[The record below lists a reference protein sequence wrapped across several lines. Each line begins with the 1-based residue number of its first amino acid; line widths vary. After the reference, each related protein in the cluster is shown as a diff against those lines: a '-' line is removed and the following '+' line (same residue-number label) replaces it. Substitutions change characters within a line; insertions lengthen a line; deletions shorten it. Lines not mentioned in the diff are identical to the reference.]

1 MSVLSD
7 FMLRE
12 NTILVIVATEYGNF
26 KAKPPELVRVDG
38 AVYTDFQLVEVRN
51 TYGCSQTQ
59 SCFLGRKA
67 KSPQEVAA
75 EDAVQSAKE
84 SLKAAEA
91 VLKQLKEK

>member
-1 MSVLSD
+1 MKIEADSSEMVKLFGEYTKLSMSESMILNGVAFIVEGYDSWTD
-7 FMLRE
+7 YGSHVP
-12 NTILVIVATEYGNF
+12 NTTYKIYLQPVI
-26 KAKPPELVRVDG
+26 KP
-38 AVYTDFQLVEVRN
+38 
-51 TYGCSQTQ
+51 
-59 SCFLGRKA
+59 